1 MLAQKDHIIENAG
14 DQVAGDK
21 YIVEKIND
29 GYAAIGR
36 GARLIVK
43 NAISYAEEKQELKQL
58 EQAQL
63 ARSVAKLAQSLE
75 SQAKPFAVRE
85 RNPYKNID
93 YYDISDAGR
102 FYGRQEI
109 RDQLLAN
116 LICSNSRC
124 RLVVLHGEVGFGKTS
139 LLRAGVMPLLV
150 ANGHLPL
157 FVRVTTSSLT
167 KSIMKSLFPEIT
179 ETTDLKNASL
189 QSFLRQVATILGPEK
204 GIFILLDQFEHFF
217 DASEEQRS
225 EFLKELDDCLN
236 DPTTGT
242 SWLICVRSSRL
253 GYLNVFQ
260 QIDRQPSTNSAVLGP
275 LARNDARQAVNKPAQ
290 DAGFS
295 VETELSEVL
304 LDDLGGEIIE
314 PVSLQIV
321 CHTLVELLPDEEKKL
336 TLQHYTEAG
345 RAGGI
350 LRNYLDLILEH
361 NLVEEDRDKG
371 WKVLDAVDDLGPA
384 KTTIV

>member
-1 MLAQKDHIIENAG
+1 
-14 DQVAGDK
+14 
-21 YIVEKIND
+21 
-29 GYAAIGR
+29 
-36 GARLIVK
+36 
-43 NAISYAEEKQELKQL
+43 
-58 EQAQL
+58 
-63 ARSVAKLAQSLE
+63 
-75 SQAKPFAVRE
+75 
-85 RNPYKNID
+85 
-93 YYDISDAGR
+93 
-102 FYGRQEI
+102 
-109 RDQLLAN
+109 
-116 LICSNSRC
+116 
-124 RLVVLHGEVGFGKTS
+124 
-139 LLRAGVMPLLV
+139 
-150 ANGHLPL
+150 
-157 FVRVTTSSLT
+157 
-167 KSIMKSLFPEIT
+167 
-179 ETTDLKNASL
+179 
-189 QSFLRQVATILGPEK
+189 
-204 GIFILLDQFEHFF
+204 
-217 DASEEQRS
+217 
-225 EFLKELDDCLN
+225 
-236 DPTTGT
+236 
-242 SWLICVRSSRL
+242 L
-253 GYLNVFQ
+253 GYLSVFQ